1 MDFLSSSEARLV
13 FAFWLGVCVVIASL
27 VLLVAILVIRQWVA
41 RGERIHRRAAEQWR
55 KILAEAA
62 TGAPVTAPSMPR
74 SEEPGFFDV
83 WNELH
88 DAPETTVA
96 ARAGMAR
103 VAAQVGLEDRLHR
116 AIDQG
121 AFHHR
126 IMAIIA
132 AGHLKSEKPFDKL
145 ARLLGDNSPIVSLSA
160 ARALMKIDPERAVR
174 LVVPKIVDRNDWVDG
189 GIAQMLG
196 EAGPAVVGPELSM
209 TTLQVNDGVASRLV
223 RFLAGIDPD
232 AAMPVIHQILAEAH
246 DEHLVSTCL
255 QVMSD
260 GTELDS
266 VRNLLRHPRWHV
278 RMHAATAM
286 GRFGGPQDAQDL
298 RPLLQDSQWWVRYR
312 SAQALRK
319 LVAGREDLQRIRDG
333 LSDRFARDILE
344 HVMAEQALGAVR

>member
-27 VLLVAILVIRQWVA
+27 LLLIAILLIRQWVA

-55 KILAEAA
+55 KILLEAA
-62 TGAPVTAPSMPR
+62 SGAPVTAPSLPR

-88 DAPETTVA
+88 DASGETA
-96 ARAGMAR
+96 AAHQGMAR
-103 VAAQVGLEDRLHR
+103 VAAQVGLEDRLYR
-116 AIDQG
+116 AIGQG
-121 AFHHR
+121 AFHNR

-132 AGHLKSEKPFDKL
+132 AGHLKSDKPFDKL
-145 ARLLGDNSPIVSLSA
+145 AGLLGDNSPIVSLSA

-174 LVVPKIVDRNDWVDG
+174 LVVPRIVDRNDWVDG

-196 EAGPAVVGPELSM
+196 EAGPELVGPELSV
-209 TTLQVNDGVASRLV
+209 TTLQVNDSVASRLV
-223 RFLAGIDPD
+223 RFLAGIDPN
-232 AAMPVIHQILAEAH
+232 AAMPVIHKILAEAH

-260 GTELDS
+260 GTELDA

-278 RMHAATAM
+278 RMHAATAV
-286 GRFGGPQDAQDL
+286 GRFGVPQDVHNLQ
-298 RPLLQDSQWWVRYR
+298 PLLEDPQWWVRYR

-319 LVAGREDLQRIRDG
+319 LVGAGEDMQRIRDG

-344 HVMAEQALGAVR
+344 HVIAEQTLGAVR

>member
-27 VLLVAILVIRQWVA
+27 VLLVAILAIRQWVA
-41 RGERIHRRAAEQWR
+41 RSERIHRLAAEQWR
-55 KILAEAA
+55 KILDEAA
-62 TGAPVTAPSMPR
+62 SGAPVAPPNLSH
-74 SEEPGFFDV
+74 SEESGFFDV

-88 DAPETTVA
+88 DAPEATVA

-103 VAAQVGLEDRLHR
+103 IAERVGLEDRLHR

-121 AFHHR
+121 AFHNR

-132 AGHLKSEKPFDKL
+132 AGHLKSRKPFDKL

-174 LVVPKIVDRNDWVDG
+174 LVVPRIVDRNDWVDG

-196 EAGPAVVGPELSM
+196 EAGPKLVGPELSM

-223 RFLAGIDPD
+223 RFLAGIDPA
-232 AAMPVIHQILAEAH
+232 AAMPVIRTILSEAH

-260 GTELDS
+260 GTELDT
-266 VRNLLRHPRWHV
+266 VRKLLRHPRWHV

-286 GRFGGPQDAQDL
+286 GRFGGPRDMPDL
-298 RPLLQDSQWWVRYR
+298 QPLLQDSQWWVRYR

-319 LVAGREDLQRIRDG
+319 LAGARDDLQRIRDG
-333 LSDRFARDILE
+333 LGDRFARDILE
-344 HVMAEQALGAVR
+344 HVIAEQALGAVR